1 MASQDWFDKDFYAV
15 LGVDKKASDADLKK
29 TYRKLARQFHPDSN
43 PGDAAAEAKFK
54 EISEAYSVLS
64 DKEQRAEY
72 DQVRALGSGARFT
85 AGGPGQGG
93 GFEDVFGGMFGGG
106 GQPGGGGQRVR
117 FGQGGGFEDILGGM
131 FGGGAGGAG
140 FGQPSG
146 GYRGFGGPAKGRDVT
161 ASTTLDF
168 TTAIAGDTI
177 KLSQGNGRPVNVR
190 IPAGVADG
198 QKIRLR
204 GRGEPSPDGGDAGDL
219 VVLVHVRKH
228 PVFERDGQH
237 LRVDVPVT
245 FVEAAL
251 GATIQVPTL
260 GGEPVKLRVAPGTPS
275 GRVLRV
281 KGRGVATKDGTGDLL
296 ATVQVAVPSHLSDKA
311 RDAVEALAAALPDEN
326 PREDLLAK
334 ARS

>member
-1 MASQDWFDKDFYAV
+1 MASQDWFDKDFYKV
-15 LGVDKKASDADLKK
+15 LGVDKTASDAELKK
-29 TYRKLARQFHPDSN
+29 TYRKLARQYHPDSN
-43 PGDAAAEAKFK
+43 PGDAAAESRFK

-72 DQVRALGSGARFT
+72 DQVRAMGSGARFT

-93 GFEDVFGGMFGGG
+93 GFEDVFGGMFG
-106 GQPGGGGQRVR
+106 QQGGQRVR
-117 FGQGGGFEDILGGM
+117 FGQGGTRGGAGGFEDILGGM
-131 FGGGAGGAG
+131 FGGGQG
-140 FGQPSG
+140 FGQSSG
-146 GYRGFGGPAKGRDVT
+146 GFRGFGGPTKGRDVT

-168 TTAIAGDTI
+168 TTAIAGDTV

-204 GRGEPSPDGGDAGDL
+204 GRGEPSPDGGEAGDL
-219 VVLVHVRKH
+219 VVSVSVRKH

-260 GGEPVKLRVAPGTPS
+260 GGEPVKLKVAPGTPS

-281 KGRGVATKDGTGDLL
+281 KGRGVTTKSGTGDLL
-296 ATVQVAVPSHLSDKA
+296 ATVQVAVPSHLSDKQ
-311 RDAVEALAAALPDEN
+311 REAVEALRAVLPDED